1 MRRNSWTAA
10 EEAWLREVYPTHYNG
25 EIARMHSDAFPDL
38 PERTDKAI
46 NSRAKVLRLL
56 KADGFPRSPK
66 RFWTDEKAAWFR
78 SFVPGHSESEIS
90 AEHER
95 LYGTPLSESQI
106 GNAKASLGV
115 KSGTKGGTFRKGHVP
130 ANKGKTWDEFMSP
143 EGQANSRKTQFK
155 HGEIHGPQ
163 GHVKPVG
170 YERVSKDGYVEV
182 KVADGLQSRANC
194 NYRPKHHVVWESVN
208 GPIPPHTM
216 IVFADRDKRNFDPDN
231 LVAVDRSIWSTISS
245 KGLSYADRESLEAC
259 INVVKLKRAVY
270 EKRLSPRTCRE
281 CGAEFQPT
289 FANQSRYRPCIDR
302 RKHDRVR

>member
-1 MRRNSWTAA
+1 MR
-10 EEAWLREVYPTHYNG
+10 
-25 EIARMHSDAFPDL
+25 
-38 PERTDKAI
+38 
-46 NSRAKVLRLL
+46 
-56 KADGFPRSPK
+56 
-66 RFWTDEKAAWFR
+66 WTDEMRGWFKANAPDSFWYETAAAFQEEFGVALNR
-78 SFVPGHSESEIS
+78 SQVK
-90 AEHER
+90 
-95 LYGTPLSESQI
+95 
-106 GNAKASLGV
+106 NARQRFGA
-115 KSGTKGGTFRKGHVP
+115 KSGKAGGRFPKGHTP

-143 EGQANSRKTQFK
+143 EGQANSRRTQFK
-155 HGEIHGPQ
+155 HGEIHGPE

-170 YERVSKDGYVEV
+170 YERVSKDGYIEV

-194 NYRPKHHVVWESVN
+194 NYRPKHHVVWEQAN

-245 KGLSYADRESLEAC
+245 KGFKYADRESLEAC

-281 CGAEFQPT
+281 CGAEFKPT
-289 FANQSRYRPCIDR
+289 FANQSRCRPCIDR